1 MIIACTTQGF
11 LYQLPVYAEV
21 SVSSPAESKEKYTKT
36 DLRKQLYT
44 TSKGLCGFQRGKSFN
59 CTSKH

>member
-1 MIIACTTQGF
+1 MIIACTTQDF
-11 LYQLPVYAEV
+11 LYLPVYAEV
-21 SVSSPAESKEKYTKT
+21 SVSSLAESKEKYTKT

>member
-11 LYQLPVYAEV
+11 LYLPVYAEV
-21 SVSSPAESKEKYTKT
+21 SVSSLAESKEKYTKT

-59 CTSKH
+59 CTSKQ